1 MKLIVLCFLISL
13 SSSGFSAER
22 VSVDDVMKW
31 IKIEPM
37 LDPPVK
43 GTVVKFGQMNTLRP
57 WVVPGLFEEMLFPGT
72 EIKIQETTEYQFHK
86 SFVDATKRH
95 TGESTIAA
103 DGALEN
109 YAAGQPFSHEQ
120 IMARG

>member
-13 SSSGFSAER
+13 SSSGFTAER

-31 IKIEPM
+31 IKTEPM
-37 LDPPVK
+37 LDPPVE

-57 WVVPGLFEEMLFPGT
+57 WMVPGLFEEMLFPGT

-95 TGESTIAA
+95 AGESTIIA
-103 DGALEN
+103 DGA
-109 YAAGQPFSHEQ
+109 F
-120 IMARG
+120 RT